1 MARRLCYDADMRLLG
16 VDPGARRIGLALS
29 DPDGLIATPLSTL
42 SAANPLLAAR
52 LVAAEAIRLQVEKIV
67 LGLPLHLD
75 GREGDAARR
84 SRLMAERLRA
94 LTALPVVLWDERL
107 TTVAADRALREGRVR
122 GKKRK
127 MLVDQ
132 VAAALL
138 LQSYLDA
145 ERWQDDPDR

>member
-1 MARRLCYDADMRLLG
+1 MRWLCYDRSMRSLG
-16 VDPGARRIGLALS
+16 VDPGDRRIGLALS
-29 DPDGLIATPLSTL
+29 DSEGTIATPLLTL
-42 SAANPLLAAR
+42 KAAGPLEAAR
-52 LVAAEAIRLQVEKIV
+52 LVAAEARRYEVEKIV

-122 GKKRK
+122 GAKRK
-127 MLVDQ
+127 LLVDQ